1 MTMKLDWAAPI
12 VPGRSMMGLN
22 LGMTFLEVERM
33 LFDNNL
39 PDQAGYIQFE
49 NSPVLKVDSTEKGM
63 IVLRA
68 KDVRVV
74 NYSWQD
80 DVSRLIFE
88 DDQLSDIVI
97 SALLGEE
104 SMQYKGLIF
113 NKAGLGSLVSDLFT
127 YGSWGYDSGEE
138 LFYPLNEP
146 EGILIGG
153 SSACDLSEDPQ
164 QIISFIRVLRV
175 QENGK

>member
-12 VPGRSMMGLN
+12 VSGRSMMGLN
-22 LGMTFLEVERM
+22 IGMTFLEVERM
-33 LFDNNL
+33 LFDRNL
-39 PDQAGYIQFE
+39 PDQSGYIQFK
-49 NSPVLKVDSTEKGM
+49 NSPVLKVDLTNKGA

-68 KDVRVV
+68 KDVAIV
-74 NYSWQD
+74 NYSWHD
-80 DVSRLIFE
+80 EVSILCFE
-88 DDQLSDIVI
+88 DDRLSTIMV
-97 SALLGEE
+97 STLLGDE

-127 YGSWGYDSGEE
+127 YGSWGYDSAEE
-138 LFYPLNEP
+138 FFYPVNEP

-153 SSACDLSEDPQ
+153 SSACDLPEDPQ
-164 QIISFIRVLRV
+164 QIITFIRVLRV